1 MEYFLINHITLRK
14 YNFHDHKSVATPFDS
29 SAHLFPVNNDNEIFN
44 QEDYASIIGSLCY
57 ATDYTRPDIAYAVG
71 VLSRFTSKPSRDHW
85 LAIEQVMGYLID
97 TKSYGLFYKKYLA
110 VIEAFSD
117 ANWNTLS
124 CNSLSIT
131 GYIFSLGSDAI
142 CWKSKKQTIIANST
156 MEAKLIAL
164 ASAGEKAYW
173 LKDLLYEIPFW
184 ENPIPP
190 ILFIV
195 IALSQLVKLKT
206 VITTVNLDL

>member
-1 MEYFLINHITLRK
+1 MLRK

-44 QEDYASIIGSLCY
+44 QEDYANIIGSLCY
-57 ATDYTRPDIAYAVG
+57 VTDCTRPNIAYAVG
-71 VLSRFTSKPSRDHW
+71 ALSRFTSKPSRDHW

-97 TKSYGLFYKKYLA
+97 TKSYGLFYKKYPA

-124 CNSLSIT
+124 CNSLSTT
-131 GYIFSLGSDAI
+131 GYIFSLGSGAI

-164 ASAGEKAYW
+164 ASASEKAYW

-184 ENPIPP
+184 EKPIPP

-206 VITTVNLDL
+206 VITTVNPDL